1 MRFVASRA
9 PSARTKPESI
19 VRAFERF
26 SCPAPF
32 LSPRHWKK
40 PSSHCRPRAVIGRAE
55 TADASLHRRDG
66 ALEGSHLVLLRLGRR
81 DVVLR
86 EQPPD
91 ETPQARHDAPPGPV
105 VRPAQTPRGLRE
117 YRSSVALARPF
128 APREPAPGRSVRTN
142 HTTLTAF
149 PNPRSKTR
157 EASASFVPRRD
168 GDVPR
173 GGLRGFPVEDHP
185 GYPARARDADA
196 EVQPRRGLPDIR
208 RSVRLLQAV
217 HRRFHRRRGAL
228 EPRPQRHRCE
238 LVRRVDPRRKA
249 KPPVS
254 VTSTTLC
261 WRFSSS

>member
-1 MRFVASRA
+1 MIRRHRNRPKSPNEQTRSPRRFDSQTFPVVRFVASRA

-19 VRAFERF
+19 VRAFDRF
-26 SCPAPF
+26 SSGS
-32 LSPRHWKK
+32 LSEASPLEKTLFALSAARGD
-40 PSSHCRPRAVIGRAE
+40 RRAE

-185 GYPARARDADA
+185 
-196 EVQPRRGLPDIR
+196 
-208 RSVRLLQAV
+208 
-217 HRRFHRRRGAL
+217 
-228 EPRPQRHRCE
+228 
-238 LVRRVDPRRKA
+238 
-249 KPPVS
+249 
-254 VTSTTLC
+254 
-261 WRFSSS
+261 